1 MLLDQPSRL
10 STVAHVDQIATA
22 TTATLVRPTT
32 RTDVTTTTDD
42 QTPSATPRAPRLLD
56 ARELAAW
63 RGMLRAHV
71 LLSRELEAELLRD
84 HGLQLSAYE
93 VLMHLS
99 DAPGGRLRLAEL
111 AELAIL
117 SRSGLTRLIDRLE
130 REGHVIRERCES
142 DARGFFAVLTAA
154 GRSRVTAARADYLE
168 SVRDRFLSL
177 LSAEEQEQLGAI
189 WTRVLAELGPGLAP

>member
-22 TTATLVRPTT
+22 TTATLVGPTT

-63 RGMLRAHV
+63 RGMLRTHV

-168 SVRDRFLSL
+168 AVRDRFLSL

>member
-1 MLLDQPSRL
+1 M
-10 STVAHVDQIATA
+10 TA
-22 TTATLVRPTT
+22 
-32 RTDVTTTTDD
+32 TTDD

-63 RGMLRAHV
+63 RGMLRTHV

-168 SVRDRFLSL
+168 AVRDRFLSL

-189 WTRVLAELGPGLAP
+189 WTRVLAELGPGLVP